1 MKRILFSLLL
11 VGALAAP
18 ALARETT
25 MNIQIRSA
33 QLRATPSF
41 LGAVVGTADY
51 GASVT
56 ILEEKTGWYRVST
69 SDGATGWLNNSALT
83 TKKIVMQA
91 GASDVS
97 TAASGQ
103 ELAMA
108 GKGFNSSVEAD
119 FKKQNKGIDFTW
131 IDRMEKVKVTP
142 AQMADFL
149 RAGQVKPTE

>member
-1 MKRILFSLLL
+1 MKKILFSLLL

-18 ALARETT
+18 ALARETA
-25 MNIQIRSA
+25 MSVQIRSA

-51 GASVT
+51 GVRVT
-56 ILEEKTGWYRVST
+56 VLEEKAGWSKVAAP
-69 SDGATGWLNNSALT
+69 GGVTGWLNNSALT
-83 TKKIVMQA
+83 TKKITMQA

-119 FKKQNKGIDFTW
+119 FKKQNKDVDFTW
-131 IDRMEKVKVTP
+131 IDRMEKIKVSAAQMSEFLRSGHVQP
-142 AQMADFL
+142 AQ
-149 RAGQVKPTE
+149 